1 MKKLLSILLAFSIM
15 ATPLV
20 SRVSFAEEILPQEAE
35 KEQSWFQK
43 VLNETKKAGTAGW
56 LSAKEFANIAF
67 KGAAWLY
74 ELAATNPEF
83 SIVTALQVLIIFT
96 IVHAKNKFFSQINK
110 AAKNLNKNSKRF
122 MSIVNMLSKMAE
134 DPQNMIKAQ
143 ESQKESFGNIM
154 EVLQQMAEDPRNMI
168 KAQESQKES
177 FGNIMDVLQQVAES
191 APNIIK
197 AQESQKESFGKIMDM
212 LQQVAESTPNIIKA
226 QESQKEFF
234 GKIMDMLQ
242 QVQKSSEKIITSLW
256 SQKESLGGE
265 STDRLQ
271 EALEKVTQI
280 IGDQCERMNE
290 KEDLLGQTMTFLSG
304 LIQGQS
310 DADLVDD

>member
-20 SRVSFAEEILPQEAE
+20 SRVSVATWEYEEETLPQEAE

-154 EVLQQMAEDPRNMI
+154 
-168 KAQESQKES
+168 
-177 FGNIMDVLQQVAES
+177 DVLQQVAES

-212 LQQVAESTPNIIKA
+212 LQQVAESTPNIIKT
-226 QESQKEFF
+226 QESQKESF
-234 GKIMDMLQ
+234 GNIMDVLQ

-256 SQKESLGGE
+256 SLKETLGE
-265 STDRLQ
+265 STDRMQ
-271 EALEKVTQI
+271 EVLEKVIQI

-290 KEDLLGQTMTFLSG
+290 KEDLLDQTMTFLSG

-310 DADLVDD
+310 DS